1 MLSTSFFF
9 QNAHQHAVYDYS
21 MGIRFLG
28 CQRRKRCLVCM
39 LMSFPVKRIVLK
51 HEKS

>member
-9 QNAHQHAVYDYS
+9 QNAHQHAVYEYS

-28 CQRRKRCLVCM
+28 CQRRKKLSCM
-39 LMSFPVKRIVLK
+39 YVNVFSSKK
-51 HEKS
+51 NCSKT